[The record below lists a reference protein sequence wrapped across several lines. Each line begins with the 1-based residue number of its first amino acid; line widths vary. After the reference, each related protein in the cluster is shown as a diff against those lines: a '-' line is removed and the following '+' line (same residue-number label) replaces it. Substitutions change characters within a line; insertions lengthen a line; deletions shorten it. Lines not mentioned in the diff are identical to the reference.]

1 MAQVGAETTT
11 QGCNGTLISKYIVP
25 HPCKNYNILQGIF
38 APIFRGAKM
47 KKCINKRCHK
57 DLSDDFVFCPYCGK
71 NQTDKPKRQPKRAN
85 GTGSIYYRKD
95 SKTKPWYVASTITG
109 KRVYVG
115 GFATRTEA
123 VKALTDYESAPTSN
137 INITFAQL
145 HERWLKT
152 KAYQKLSDDAKSSYN
167 AAWVKLR
174 SLYNR
179 KFRDLKTFDF
189 QAIVDYYENPHH
201 EEGAGGKLK
210 YLLPNGKGTYKI
222 TDTPKMCDGL
232 KFSALH
238 KIKVF
243 LTKIYKYAMEQDIVA
258 KNYAEFIE
266 LPEPEEVNATRFTE
280 VQLELLRQ
288 NIGKVPYA
296 DYAYI
301 MCYLNFRVSEFLTLT
316 IEQYHVSEQ
325 GIPYFIA
332 GIKSEAGKNRLIP
345 IHPKIQKMVTDC
357 INHHGETIFCRL
369 GDDFG
374 KSMNKDYF
382 LKYAFRPA
390 MQAMGLGNEFTPHS
404 CRRTFSTRMSAA
416 GAREE
421 DIIALMGHAEYK
433 TDINHYIVQELDT
446 LYDAVKKLA

>member
-1 MAQVGAETTT
+1 
-11 QGCNGTLISKYIVP
+11 
-25 HPCKNYNILQGIF
+25 
-38 APIFRGAKM
+38 M
-47 KKCINKRCHK
+47 KKCINRRCNRE
-57 DLSDDFVFCPYCGK
+57 LQDDFVYCPYCGK

-85 GTGSIYYRKD
+85 GTGSIYYRRD

-145 HERWLKT
+145 HERWQKT

-174 SLYNR
+174 PLYSR

-201 EEGAGGKLK
+201 EEGVGGKLK
-210 YLLPNGKGTYKI
+210 YLLPSGKGTYKT

-243 LTKIYKYAMEQDIVA
+243 ATKIYKYAMEQDIVA

-266 LPEPEEVNATRFTE
+266 LPEPEEVNTTRFTE
-280 VQLELLRQ
+280 VQLELIRQ

-296 DYAYI
+296 NYAYI

-345 IHPKIQKMVTDC
+345 IHPKIQKMVIDC
-357 INHHGETIFCRL
+357 INNHGETIFCRL
-369 GDDFG
+369 GEDFG
-374 KSMNKDYF
+374 KAMNKDYF

-421 DIIALMGHAEYK
+421 DIIALMGHAKYK
-433 TDINHYIVQELDT
+433 TDINHYIIQELDT